1 MEPKVEN
8 MSSVRYAPRRAKKY
22 DADKLFH
29 YKVPNF
35 TIQDLLTSIPA
46 HCFQRSTLRSSLY
59 LAGDVVQ
66 AALLFYA
73 ASWIDPLTANMDVQ
87 LLNLTSQGTRS
98 LVRFVLWALYGFFQ
112 GLVFTG
118 VWVVAHE
125 CGHQAFSPSKSVNN
139 TVGWIFHSFVLV
151 PYHSWRISHARHH
164 AGTGHMKRDE
174 VFVPKTR
181 AERGLAPLR
190 PTDST
195 EPLIDDKVTWGAWLA
210 ELLED
215 APLYNLLELLIQ
227 QLLGWPLYLL
237 FNVSGQKHYP
247 KGTNHFN
254 PTSVIFDKRHYQQV
268 LVSDFGIG
276 LMLGILTLWANIA
289 HGGWKDVAQYYFMPY
304 LWTNHWLVMITY
316 LQHTDARLPHYQPSV
331 WNFPR
336 GALCT
341 IDRDWLGFVGPWFF
355 HGISET
361 HVCHHVCSKIPHYH
375 AWEATEALK
384 KRIGPHYMKSTEN
397 VFLSLWKTIRI
408 CRFVDE
414 EPIAF
419 YRNADGVPASCAVFA
434 PAPFSDSGV
443 ALSE

>member
-1 MEPKVEN
+1 M
-8 MSSVRYAPRRAKKY
+8 
-22 DADKLFH
+22 
-29 YKVPNF
+29 
-35 TIQDLLTSIPA
+35 
-46 HCFQRSTLRSSLY
+46 
-59 LAGDVVQ
+59 
-66 AALLFYA
+66 
-73 ASWIDPLTANMDVQ
+73 
-87 LLNLTSQGTRS
+87 
-98 LVRFVLWALYGFFQ
+98 
-112 GLVFTG
+112 
-118 VWVVAHE
+118 
-125 CGHQAFSPSKSVNN
+125 
-139 TVGWIFHSFVLV
+139 
-151 PYHSWRISHARHH
+151 
-164 AGTGHMKRDE
+164 
-174 VFVPKTR
+174 
-181 AERGLAPLR
+181 
-190 PTDST
+190 
-195 EPLIDDKVTWGAWLA
+195 
-210 ELLED
+210 
-215 APLYNLLELLIQ
+215 
-227 QLLGWPLYLL
+227 
-237 FNVSGQKHYP
+237 
-247 KGTNHFN
+247 
-254 PTSVIFDKRHYQQV
+254 
-268 LVSDFGIG
+268 SDFGIG